1 MPARPRVLS
10 SSSEESH
17 AGATATPFEIMHDV
31 SARFVRD
38 FVVDP
43 SFEASTESDTAGEE
57 DREADYATEV

>member
-1 MPARPRVLS
+1 
-10 SSSEESH
+10 
-17 AGATATPFEIMHDV
+17 MHDV